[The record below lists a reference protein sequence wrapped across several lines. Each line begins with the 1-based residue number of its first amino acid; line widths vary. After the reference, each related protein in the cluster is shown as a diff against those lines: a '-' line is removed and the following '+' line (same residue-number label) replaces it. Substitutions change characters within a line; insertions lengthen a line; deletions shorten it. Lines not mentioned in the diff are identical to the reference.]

1 MPCRPQALVMNPP
14 KPGDPSYEQFARER
28 DTIIEVCPGWHA

>member
-1 MPCRPQALVMNPP
+1 MNPP

-28 DTIIEVCPGWHA
+28 DAIIEVRRCSATLPPPQQLLL